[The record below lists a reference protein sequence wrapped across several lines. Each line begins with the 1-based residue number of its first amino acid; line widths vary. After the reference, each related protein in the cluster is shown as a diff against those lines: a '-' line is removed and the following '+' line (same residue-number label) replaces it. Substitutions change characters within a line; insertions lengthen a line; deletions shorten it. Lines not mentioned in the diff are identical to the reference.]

1 MATPRRQTQTNRH
14 LGLNAGRERR
24 TAASNREE
32 ISQQR
37 RAEVFRQD
45 VEHTGT
51 DRAQTPRVTAR
62 AVKLRAVEP
71 AILAMRAAGMTYE
84 QIMKA
89 SGLSQQD
96 ISKIMSRNGLI
107 RRGRAR
113 PRMTP

>member
-1 MATPRRQTQTNRH
+1 MALRGQTQTNRH

-24 TAASNREE
+24 QAASNREE
-32 ISQQR
+32 MSQER

-45 VEHTGT
+45 VEHAGT
-51 DRAQTPRVTAR
+51 DRIRPPRVTQR
-62 AVKLRAVEP
+62 DVKLRAAEP
-71 AILAMRAAGMTYE
+71 AVLAMRAAGMTYE

-96 ISKIMSRNGLI
+96 ISKIMSRNGLV